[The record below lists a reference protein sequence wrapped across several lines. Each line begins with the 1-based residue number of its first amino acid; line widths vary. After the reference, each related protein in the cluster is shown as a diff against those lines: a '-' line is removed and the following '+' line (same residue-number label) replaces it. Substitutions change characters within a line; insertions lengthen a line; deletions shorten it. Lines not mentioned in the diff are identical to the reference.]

1 MGKIRVNRH
10 GNLYFDFFF
19 QGIRCYE
26 GVALPNTP
34 ANRKRLNARMQVI
47 DEQIAI
53 GTFDYCSTF
62 PGGNKSHIFKPLSVV
77 GKQLFDEYFERWLKK
92 KYDPDR
98 KENEIKKGTW
108 LLYKEV
114 YKNYLKPYFG
124 AMALKDIDLPCLISF
139 SDKLAGKSSIRI
151 RHIIAP
157 LRGCLND
164 AADRGI
170 IEHNPWKKKVFGKL
184 RIPPKEIQPFSLE
197 DVAKFLER
205 CSNHYR
211 EYFIVAFYAGMRPS
225 EQIALKWGR
234 VDFDRG
240 YFRVLESRTKGED
253 GRPKT
258 AKSTRDVKMTPAVY
272 DAFLSQKEKTF
283 TKSEYVFLNEE
294 GGAISLDSLRRHVW
308 HTTLKNAE
316 LAYRNP
322 YQSRHTAITLMLM
335 AGENPY
341 WVAEQTGTSAEM
353 IWKHYFKYIQN
364 MGKKDGDAFGKM
376 ITSKVAQETEAKNGG
391 IK

>member
-1 MGKIRVNRH
+1 MGSIGVNRH
-10 GNLYFDFFF
+10 GKLFFDFRYR
-19 QGIRCYE
+19 GLRCRE
-26 GVALPNTP
+26 GVDLPNTLS
-34 ANRKRLNARMQVI
+34 NRKRLEARMQAI
-47 DEQIAI
+47 DEQIAL
-53 GTFDYCSTF
+53 GVFDYCATF
-62 PGGNKSHIFKPLSVV
+62 PGGNKSRVFKPLSEI
-77 GKQLFDEYFERWLKK
+77 GKQLFSEYFEHWLKK
-92 KYDPDR
+92 KYDPER

-114 YKNYLKPYFG
+114 YKNYLKPFFG
-124 AMALKDIDLPCLISF
+124 MSPLKEIDLAALMNF

-151 RHIIAP
+151 KHVIAP

-170 IEHNPWKKKVFGKL
+170 IEHNPWKKNIFGRL
-184 RIPPKEIQPFSLE
+184 RVPAKEIAPFSIQE
-197 DVAKFLER
+197 VSKFLEM
-205 CSNHYR
+205 CSAHYL
-211 EYFIVAFYAGMRPS
+211 EYFIVAFYTGMRPS

-234 VDFDRG
+234 VDFERG

-258 AKSTRDVKMTPAVY
+258 AKSTRDVKMTPAVF
-272 DAFLSQKEKTF
+272 DAFLAQKSKTF
-283 TKSEYVFLNEE
+283 TKSQYVFLNEE
-294 GGAISLDSLRRHVW
+294 GNAIALDSLRRHVW

-316 LAYRNP
+316 LTYRNP

-341 WVAEQTGTSAEM
+341 WVAEQTGTSVEM

-364 MGKKDGDAFGKM
+364 MGRKDGAAFGNM
-376 ITSKVAQETEAKNGG
+376 IRTGSAQQENETNMEG
-391 IK
+391 